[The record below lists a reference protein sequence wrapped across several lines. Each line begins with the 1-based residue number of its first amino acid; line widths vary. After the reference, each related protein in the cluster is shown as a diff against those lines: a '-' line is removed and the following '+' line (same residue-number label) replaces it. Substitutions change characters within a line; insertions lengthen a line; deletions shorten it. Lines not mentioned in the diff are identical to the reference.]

1 MATILQEILNFFF
14 PLFCL
19 TCRKPLK
26 ADNTRRVCPECWGK
40 IKMIR
45 PPLCQRCGRAMEREF
60 GTCWSCKGKKFS
72 FDRVWAVGRYD
83 GILKELIH
91 KFKFQDREYLY
102 RPLGELMAR
111 YLADTINQKIDL
123 VTSVPMS
130 KERLR
135 ERGYNQASLLAGVI
149 ARETG
154 IMFKDKLLYRQR
166 RTRPQYR
173 LSSEERK
180 ENLRGAFTLI
190 QKQDVREQT
199 VLVVDDIFTTGATI
213 EECALTLKRGGA
225 KRVYALV
232 LAHG

>member
-1 MATILQEILNFFF
+1 
-14 PLFCL
+14 
-19 TCRKPLK
+19 
-26 ADNTRRVCPECWGK
+26 
-40 IKMIR
+40 
-45 PPLCQRCGRAMEREF
+45 MEREF